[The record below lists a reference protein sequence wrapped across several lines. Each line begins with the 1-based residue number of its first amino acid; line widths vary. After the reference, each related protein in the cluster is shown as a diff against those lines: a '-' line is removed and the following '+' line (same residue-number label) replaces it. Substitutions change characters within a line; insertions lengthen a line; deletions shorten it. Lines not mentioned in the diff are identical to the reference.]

1 MEDSRFAWKL
11 LVGKCEGHNATNRQL
26 FLATRV
32 VSISPNGGGVFYRN
46 EYQFSFEKY
55 RTKLQEAYST
65 LACYHNVVP
74 AQFHLQRMLYGMQ
87 V

>member
-11 LVGKCEGHNATNRQL
+11 LVGKFEGHNATNRRL
-26 FLATRV
+26 LLATRV

-55 RTKLQEAYST
+55 STKLQEAYST
-65 LACYHNVVP
+65 LTGYQNVLP
-74 AQFHLQRMLYGMQ
+74 AQFCVQRMLNGM
-87 V
+87 